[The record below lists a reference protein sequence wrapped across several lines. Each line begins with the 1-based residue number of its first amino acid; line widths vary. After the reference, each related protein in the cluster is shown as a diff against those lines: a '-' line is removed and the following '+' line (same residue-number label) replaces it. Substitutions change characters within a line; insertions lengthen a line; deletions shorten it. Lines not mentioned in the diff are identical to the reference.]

1 MAGVAIFLIQK
12 NHSILLGQT
21 IPRTQMEKI
30 LSQLQSDRVIKDV
43 KDVKALMMGS
53 DSMRFK
59 VDYAYSV
66 SFIL

>member
-30 LSQLQSDRVIKDV
+30 LSQLQSD
-43 KDVKALMMGS
+43 
-53 DSMRFK
+53 
-59 VDYAYSV
+59 
-66 SFIL
+66 